1 MTFKKGDIVLVSSP
15 HSEYAGVMGIIKRIK
30 KSTNIAVKLVSIRKN
45 IWFASCDLVKITESQ
60 KEELEKLGENM
71 SGVLSS

>member
-1 MTFKKGDIVLVSSP
+1 MTLKKGDMVLVSSP
-15 HSEYAGVMGIIKRIK
+15 HSEYAGFTGIIKRIK
-30 KSTNIAVKLVSIRKN
+30 KSTNIIVKLTSIRKSV
-45 IWFASCDLVKITESQ
+45 WFVSRDLVKITESQ